1 MNTPAMNTPALN
13 PGFLSRSVGP
23 IHINLDRQLYN
34 ASHVLSFEK
43 TEACQRLTNF
53 IHKLFSGQVVNGTEQ
68 RPAGH
73 WILRAACNTQAY
85 PASVSM
91 RVNGRDELE
100 LAKQVQHHMEQFV
113 EQVRT
118 GRYTTPDGERYT
130 SVLHLGIGGS
140 DLGPRLLNDVFGKLD
155 LADESGANF
164 EMNIRFAANVD
175 FHEMKAALAAL
186 NPKTTLV
193 VIASKSFST
202 RETLHNA
209 QHIFKWLDAAGL
221 QYREKALVAATCKPK
236 KAMELGIAPERIFE
250 FSETVGGRY
259 SLWGPVSIGVRMVH
273 GNLVFN
279 ELLEGAALMDGH
291 VLQSKA
297 SQCIPT
303 LLAMSDLY
311 NLEHGIASLMLSPY
325 DSRLS
330 QLVPYLQQL
339 WMESLGK
346 GVDNEGELLSKPACP
361 ILWGDV
367 GTNGQHAF
375 FQMLH
380 QSRIASSVELMA
392 IVHPDHDEV
401 QSHQV
406 LLSHALAQSEAFSVG
421 RLNSTEE
428 MHNPL
433 SNYKSCPGNRPVQM
447 LFMDSLTPYSL
458 GALLAMWEHRTAA
471 LAAMQN
477 INPFDQWGVE
487 LGKGIAEQLEQSVPP
502 GHAPAENPVSAH
514 LITHFLKNAG
524 QR

>member
-1 MNTPAMNTPALN
+1 MNTSALN
-13 PGFLSRSVGP
+13 PGFLSRSIGP

-34 ASHVLSFEK
+34 ASHVLNFEK
-43 TEACQRLTNF
+43 TEANQRLNTF
-53 IHKLFSGQVVNGTEQ
+53 IQKMFSGEVVNGTEN

-73 WILRAACNTQAY
+73 WVLRAACNLQAY
-85 PASVSM
+85 PSSVSM
-91 RVNGRDELE
+91 QINGRDELL
-100 LAKQVQHHMEQFV
+100 LARQVQDHMEAFV
-113 EQVRT
+113 DLVRA
-118 GRYTTPDGERYT
+118 GKYTTPDGERYD

-140 DLGPRLLNDVFGKLD
+140 DLGPRLLNDVFTKLSLSD
-155 LADESGANF
+155 KPGLR
-164 EMNIRFAANVD
+164 IQFAANVD

-193 VIASKSFST
+193 IIASKSFST

-209 QHIFKWLDAAGL
+209 QHIFKWLDAAGPD
-221 QYREKALVAATCKPK
+221 YRARALVAATCKPA
-236 KAMELGIAPERIFE
+236 KATEFGIAPERVFE

-273 GNLVFN
+273 GNPVFN

-291 VLQSKA
+291 VLHTKA

-311 NLEHGIASLMLSPY
+311 NLEQGIASLMLSPY
-325 DSRLS
+325 DSRLAE
-330 QLVPYLQQL
+330 LVPYLQQL

-346 GVDNEGELLSKPACP
+346 GVNNNGEILDKPACP

-380 QSRIASSVELMA
+380 QSRIASSAELMA
-392 IVHPDHDEV
+392 IVQPDHDETH
-401 QSHQV
+401 SHQV
-406 LLSHALAQSEAFSVG
+406 LLSHALAQAEAFSVG
-421 RLNSTEE
+421 RLNTPAELANKE
-428 MHNPL
+428 T
-433 SNYKSCPGNRPVQM
+433 NYKACPGHRPVQM

-502 GHAPAENPVSAH
+502 NHAPAENAVTAH
-514 LITHFLKNAG
+514 LISHFLKNAG
-524 QR
+524 KH